1 VGSNPAAPTNKPHEN
16 QSKISIG
23 TRPSK
28 TANENKTGQKCSS
41 GDTNH
46 PNFTRMNRRR
56 SQMFRFE
63 KQVVVKP

>member
-1 VGSNPAAPTNKPHEN
+1 VGSNPAAPTKKPHEN

-23 TRPSK
+23 PHASEIANVNK
-28 TANENKTGQKCSS
+28 TAPKCLV
-41 GDTNH
+41 GDKIH

-63 KQVVVKP
+63 KQMVVKP